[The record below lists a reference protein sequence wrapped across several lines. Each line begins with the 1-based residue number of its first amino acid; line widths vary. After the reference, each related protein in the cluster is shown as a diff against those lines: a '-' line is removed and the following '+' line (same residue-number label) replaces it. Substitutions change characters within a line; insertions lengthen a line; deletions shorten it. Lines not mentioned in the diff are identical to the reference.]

1 MPRGELSCSAVN
13 GISNCAKKDNPLF
26 DPPLS
31 RYAVNGVTG
40 LRGTKSM
47 AKDAKRK
54 RLATDHAERKGRVV
68 AVGNQKGGVGKTT
81 NTVHIARALAEL
93 GRKVLII
100 DLDMNHGA
108 TRHFGIEPEAYLG
121 SFEMLIHA
129 EPAENLPLTNEELEA
144 DGGSMPENL
153 DLIPAARKLEGIDQ
167 AVMAR
172 SKFTTPQDVL
182 KAPLDSLRP
191 KYDYIF
197 LDTAPNA
204 TLPTLA
210 AYMNADYF
218 ILSAMPDPFAIAGL
232 NDAVRDIIDAR
243 ERGNTRLTLLGVV
256 VSAVDKRTSLAN
268 SLSEFVEKSF
278 KGGEGSDSVKF
289 RTTIGRS
296 TVVPQTQKVG
306 KTLFETHS
314 THKITDQYRSLV
326 KEIEERLDLIE
337 SNAINSHAQRKV
349 ANG

>member
-1 MPRGELSCSAVN
+1 MVN
-13 GISNCAKKDNPLF
+13 STRQTRII
-26 DPPLS
+26 
-31 RYAVNGVTG
+31 
-40 LRGTKSM
+40 
-47 AKDAKRK
+47 
-54 RLATDHAERKGRVV
+54 

-108 TRHFGIEPEAYLG
+108 TRHFGVEPEAFLG
-121 SFEMLIHA
+121 SFEMLVGA
-129 EPAENLPLTNEELEA
+129 EPAENLTLTKDDKTEGVSL
-144 DGGSMPENL
+144 PENL

-167 AVMAR
+167 AVLSR
-172 SKFTTPQDVL
+172 SKFMTPQDVL
-182 KAPLDSLRP
+182 RTPLESLRG

-210 AYMNADYF
+210 AYMTADYF

-232 NDAVRDIIDAR
+232 NDAVRDVMDAR
-243 ERGNTRLTLLGVV
+243 ARGNTKLILLGVV

-268 SLSEFVEKSF
+268 SLSDFVEKSF
-278 KGGEGSDSVKF
+278 KAGENTESIKF
-289 RTTIGRS
+289 KTSIGRS
-296 TVVPQTQKVG
+296 TVIPQTQKAG

-314 THKITDQYRSLV
+314 THKVTDEYRSLAV
-326 KEIEERLDLIE
+326 EIEERLQRIE
-337 SNAINSHAQRKV
+337 GASSEQEIEQKGV
-349 ANG
+349 VNG

>member
-1 MPRGELSCSAVN
+1 
-13 GISNCAKKDNPLF
+13 
-26 DPPLS
+26 
-31 RYAVNGVTG
+31 
-40 LRGTKSM
+40 M
-47 AKDAKRK
+47 AKSSKRVPFLERK
-54 RLATDHAERKGRVV
+54 ERKGRVI

-81 NTVHIARALAEL
+81 NTVHIARALAER

-108 TRHFGIEPEAYLG
+108 TRHFGVEPEAFLG
-121 SFEMLIHA
+121 SFEMLIDA
-129 EPAENLPLTNEELEA
+129 EPAENLILTKDDLEEG
-144 DGGSMPENL
+144 GGSLPKNL

-167 AVMAR
+167 AVMTR
-172 SKFTTPQDVL
+172 SKFMTPHDVL
-182 KAPLDSLRP
+182 RKPIESLRP

-218 ILSAMPDPFAIAGL
+218 LLSAMPDPFAIAGL

-243 ERGNTRLTLLGVV
+243 ARGNTKLALLGVV

-268 SLSEFVEKSF
+268 SLSDFVEKSF
-278 KGGEGSDSVKF
+278 MAGNTSESVKF
-289 RTTIGRS
+289 KTSIGRS
-296 TVVPQTQKVG
+296 TVIPQTQKVG

-314 THKITDQYRSLV
+314 THKITDEYRNLAE
-326 KEIEERLDLIE
+326 EIEDRLAKIE
-337 SNAINSHAQRKV
+337 AKAIRTKSDKKV
-349 ANG
+349 VNG

>member
-1 MPRGELSCSAVN
+1 MVNSARQTR
-13 GISNCAKKDNPLF
+13 II
-26 DPPLS
+26 
-31 RYAVNGVTG
+31 
-40 LRGTKSM
+40 
-47 AKDAKRK
+47 
-54 RLATDHAERKGRVV
+54 

-108 TRHFGIEPEAYLG
+108 TRHFGVEPEAFLG
-121 SFEMLIHA
+121 SFEMLVGA
-129 EPAENLPLTNEELEA
+129 EPAENLALTKDDKTEGVSL
-144 DGGSMPENL
+144 PENL

-167 AVMAR
+167 AVLSR
-172 SKFTTPQDVL
+172 SKFMTPQDVL
-182 KAPLDSLRP
+182 RAPLESLRG

-210 AYMNADYF
+210 AYMTADYF

-232 NDAVRDIIDAR
+232 NDAVRDVMDAR
-243 ERGNTRLTLLGVV
+243 ARGNTKLILLGVV

-268 SLSEFVEKSF
+268 SLSDFVEKSF
-278 KGGEGSDSVKF
+278 KAGENTESVKF
-289 RTTIGRS
+289 KTSIGRS
-296 TVVPQTQKVG
+296 TVIPQTQKAG

-314 THKITDQYRSLV
+314 THKVTDEYRSLAV
-326 KEIEERLDLIE
+326 EIEERLQRIE
-337 SNAINSHAQRKV
+337 GVSIEQEIEQKGV
-349 ANG
+349 VNG

>member
-1 MPRGELSCSAVN
+1 MPR
-13 GISNCAKKDNPLF
+13 
-26 DPPLS
+26 
-31 RYAVNGVTG
+31 TQ
-40 LRGTKSM
+40 
-47 AKDAKRK
+47 KRIA
-54 RLATDHAERKGRVV
+54 LADKTIRKGRTI

-81 NTVHIARALAEL
+81 NTVHIARALAER

-108 TRHFGIEPEAYLG
+108 TRHFGVEPEAYLG
-121 SFEMLIHA
+121 SFEMLAGA
-129 EPAENLPLTNEELEA
+129 EPANNLILTQHDLEKEGG
-144 DGGSMPENL
+144 GGSLPENL

-167 AVMAR
+167 AVMSR

-182 KAPLDSLRP
+182 RAPLESLRA
-191 KYDYIF
+191 KYDYVF

-243 ERGNTRLTLLGVV
+243 ERGNAQLVLLGVV
-256 VSAVDKRTSLAN
+256 ISAVDKRTSLAN
-268 SLSEFVEKSF
+268 SLSDFVEKSF
-278 KGGEGSDSVKF
+278 KGGDGAESVKF
-289 RTTIGRS
+289 KTSIGRS
-296 TVVPQTQKVG
+296 TVIPQTQKVG

-314 THKITDQYRSLV
+314 THKITDEYRRLAG
-326 KEIEERLDLIE
+326 EIEDRLAKIE
-337 SNAINSHAQRKV
+337 GKAIRTKGERKV
-349 ANG
+349 VNG